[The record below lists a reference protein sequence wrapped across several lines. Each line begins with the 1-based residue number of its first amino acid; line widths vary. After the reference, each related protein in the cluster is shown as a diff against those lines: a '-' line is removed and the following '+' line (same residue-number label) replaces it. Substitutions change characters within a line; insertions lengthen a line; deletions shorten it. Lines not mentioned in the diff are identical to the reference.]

1 MIKRNLFALLAI
13 SVFCFSCSNT
23 ATSPITFQNISHPQ
37 QLLIDDV
44 FPTYQEYTLVEPD
57 DIFALDA
64 EMIEFVDTKLSR
76 IEDPYLRSE
85 ALLTKLFNDSAATLR
100 YRKGANLTAIDAY
113 HQQTANCLSLTI
125 LAFTLA
131 DEANLAV
138 KFQQVEIPEYWVREG
153 SYNMLTGHV
162 NLRVTGDKKSPY
174 KIVWGKSDLLIDF
187 DPYASRHYFTKK
199 VISKERVTAMFY
211 NNRGAQAIVNN
222 EYDLAYA
229 YFKKATQVDAEY
241 SSAWANLGLL
251 YRNVGRYDIAELAY
265 KFAININEN
274 NHNAWNNLAIL
285 YSSTEKISQ
294 ANAIYEYLYEVR
306 LDNPFYYGL
315 LGEEAFY
322 RGDYEQSIVHYN
334 KAKRMNPI
342 EHEFYFGLA
351 KAYYKLGELDKSES
365 YLIKAKRY
373 APFKDIED
381 KYQSKLSLL
390 TRL

>member
-1 MIKRNLFALLAI
+1 
-13 SVFCFSCSNT
+13 T
-23 ATSPITFQNISHPQ
+23 TTTT
-37 QLLIDDV
+37 
-44 FPTYQEYTLVEPD
+44 TYQEHKLVEPK

-76 IEDPYLRSE
+76 IDDPYLRAK
-85 ALLTKLFNDSAATLR
+85 ALLTKLFNDSASTLR
-100 YRKGANLTAIDAY
+100 YNKGANLTAIDAY

-125 LAFTLA
+125 LAYTLA
-131 DEANLAV
+131 DEANLVV

-162 NLRVTGDKKSPY
+162 NLRVTGDKKSPF
-174 KIVWGKSDLLIDF
+174 IVIWGNNDLLIDF

-251 YRNVGRYDIAELAY
+251 YKSVGHYSVAESAY
-265 KFAININEN
+265 KFAINLNQK

-285 YSSTEKISQ
+285 YKSTEQMSQ
-294 ANAIYEYLYEVR
+294 ATAIYEYLDKVR
-306 LDNPFYYGL
+306 LGNPFYHGL

-322 RGDYEQSIVHYN
+322 RGDFEQSIVHYN
-334 KAKRMNPI
+334 KAKRMNPL

-351 KAYYKLGELDKSES
+351 KAYYKLGKFKKSQS
-365 YLIKAKRY
+365 YLVKAKHH

-381 KYQSKLSLL
+381 KYQTKLSLL

>member
-1 MIKRNLFALLAI
+1 MVNRNLFAVLAI
-13 SVFCFSCSNT
+13 SIFCFSCSNT
-23 ATSPITFQNISHPQ
+23 ATSPNISQNISQPQ

-44 FPTYQEYTLVEPD
+44 FPTYQEHKLVEPK

-76 IEDPYLRSE
+76 IDDPYLRAK
-85 ALLTKLFNDSAATLR
+85 ALLTKLFNDSASTLR
-100 YRKGANLTAIDAY
+100 YNKGANLTAIDAY

-125 LAFTLA
+125 LAYTLA
-131 DEANLAV
+131 DEANLVV

-162 NLRVTGDKKSPY
+162 NLRVTGDKKSPF
-174 KIVWGKSDLLIDF
+174 IVIWGNNDLLIDF

-251 YRNVGRYDIAELAY
+251 YKSVGHYSVAESAY
-265 KFAININEN
+265 KFAINLNQK

-285 YSSTEKISQ
+285 YKSTEQMSQ
-294 ANAIYEYLYEVR
+294 ANAIYEYLDEVR
-306 LDNPFYYGL
+306 LGNPFYHGL

-322 RGDYEQSIVHYN
+322 RGDFEQSIVHYN
-334 KAKRMNPI
+334 KAKRMNPL

-351 KAYYKLGELDKSES
+351 KAYYKLGKFKKSQS
-365 YLIKAKRY
+365 YLVKAKHH

-381 KYQSKLSLL
+381 KYQTKLSLL